1 MKKQIHI
8 PAFFL
13 ALLLALH
20 VCGTSAAAASWA
32 VSEDDILSILFHQP
46 YLEASGIKVNYK
58 SDRKKMPEKIKAALE
73 EAPVLVKFE
82 KGGLFGTDHY
92 AVTAKGGNYCYYG
105 KTKDNKPDGFGVLT
119 GGEVRLD
126 DLSTIKN
133 LIYAGNF
140 KKGFYSG

>member
-58 SDRKKMPEKIKAALE
+58 SDRKS
-73 EAPVLVKFE
+73 VV
-82 KGGLFGTDHY
+82 
-92 AVTAKGGNYCYYG
+92 
-105 KTKDNKPDGFGVLT
+105 
-119 GGEVRLD
+119 
-126 DLSTIKN
+126 
-133 LIYAGNF
+133 
-140 KKGFYSG
+140 